1 MKSILLKSTL
11 IFSGFLLLS
20 QSANCLEPEVPE
32 PFRGYDAD
40 SRFTIKYDDLTTV
53 YKTVVVDTGRSNR
66 EVAEP
71 TQARTGT
78 HMKVSVKRSTVNE
91 ANRFYYETFVNNEE
105 GQQLLQGIQ
114 KSLELVPDD
123 APLKY
128 FSRDEQ
134 LAYWLNLYNV
144 TVLNEIIKVYPQRN
158 LKKMLTGKKSILDK
172 KILTV
177 AGVPLSLD
185 DIQFTILRQNY
196 DNNPLI
202 MYGLYQGNIGGPN
215 IRRSAYTGKDVW
227 RALKNNAL
235 EFINSNRGTFS
246 KNEKVFEVSSLYDRN
261 RVYFP
266 DFEADLP
273 KHLLTYLEG
282 PERAE
287 LQAAS
292 TLKADIDDWSIADL
306 TGSYRDLGASFAD
319 SRAALLDSVK
329 STVLSHNEGAGAVT
343 LGASAGYGSAS
354 MAAAGQTLSR
364 FEPELLVKLK
374 EINLKREAV
383 NAANANVTMEEL
395 GQVPVDQESNKDEDK
410 DKDKDNQ

>member
-1 MKSILLKSTL
+1 MKSTILTRTL
-11 IFSGFLLLS
+11 FFLGFLLLS
-20 QSANCLEPEVPE
+20 QSASCLESTVPE

-40 SRFTIKYDDLTTV
+40 SKYTINYDDLTAV
-53 YKTVVVDTGRSNR
+53 LKTVVVDTGRSNR
-66 EVAEP
+66 EIAAP
-71 TQARTGT
+71 RQASTGT

-91 ANRFYYETFVNNEE
+91 ANRFYFETFEENEE
-105 GQQLLQGIQ
+105 GRQLLQGIQ
-114 KSLELVPDD
+114 KSLEMVPDE

-172 KILTV
+172 KLLTV

-202 MYGLYQGNIGGPN
+202 IYGLYQGNIGGPN

-235 EFINSNRGTFS
+235 EFINSNRGTFG
-246 KNEKVFEVSSLYDRN
+246 KDERVFDVSSLYDRD
-261 RVYFP
+261 RVFFP
-266 DFEADLP
+266 DFDADLTN
-273 KHLLTYLEG
+273 HLLTYLEG

-287 LQAAS
+287 LQAA
-292 TLKADIDDWSIADL
+292 TVLKPDIDDWSIADL

-329 STVLSHNEGAGAVT
+329 STMINPNEGESSAT
-343 LGASAGYGSAS
+343 LGT
-354 MAAAGQTLSR
+354 AAGQGSATLAASGQTLGR
-364 FEPELLVKLK
+364 FEPELLMKLK
-374 EINLKREAV
+374 EINVKREAV
-383 NAANANVTMEEL
+383 NAANASVTMEEL
-395 GQVPVDQESNKDEDK
+395 GQAPGAEAQKKDEEDE
-410 DKDKDNQ
+410 KDNR

>member
-1 MKSILLKSTL
+1 MNIRALITVSISLA
-11 IFSGFLLLS
+11 FLLAAQPAIS
-20 QSANCLEPEVPE
+20 LESKVPG
-32 PFRGYDAD
+32 PFQGYDAD
-40 SRFTIKYDDLTTV
+40 SKFTINYDDLTALLR
-53 YKTVVVDTGRSNR
+53 TVVVDTGRSNR

-71 TQARTGT
+71 RQARTGT

-91 ANRFYYETFVNNEE
+91 ANRFYFETFVNNEE

-114 KSLELVPDD
+114 KSLEKVPDE

-144 TVLNEIIKVYPQRN
+144 TVLNEIVKVYPQRN
-158 LKKMLTGKKSILDK
+158 LKKMLNGKKSILDK
-172 KILTV
+172 KLLTV

-185 DIQFTILRQNY
+185 DIQFTILKQNY
-196 DNNPLI
+196 NNNPLI
-202 MYGLYQGNIGGPN
+202 MYGLFQGNIGGPN

-227 RALKNNAL
+227 RALKNNAM
-235 EFINSNRGTFS
+235 EFVNSNRGTFGKDDS
-246 KNEKVFEVSSLYDRN
+246 VFEVSSLYDRN

-266 DFEADLP
+266 DFDSDLSS
-273 KHLLTYLEG
+273 HLLTYLEG
-282 PERAE
+282 KERAE

-292 TLKADIDDWSIADL
+292 VLKPDIDDWSIADL

-329 STVLSHNEGAGAVT
+329 STVVSHNEGAGGAT
-343 LGASAGYGSAS
+343 LAASVGQGSAS
-354 MAAAGQTLSR
+354 MAAAGQTLGR
-364 FEPELLVKLK
+364 FEPELLVKLQ
-374 EINLKREAV
+374 EINVKREAV

-395 GQVPVDQESNKDEDK
+395 GQAPVNQEPKKDEEE
-410 DKDKDNQ
+410 DKDNQ

>member
-1 MKSILLKSTL
+1 MKSTILTRTL
-11 IFSGFLLLS
+11 FFLGFLLLS
-20 QSANCLEPEVPE
+20 QSASCLESTVPE

-40 SRFTIKYDDLTTV
+40 SKYTINYDDLTAV
-53 YKTVVVDTGRSNR
+53 LKTVVVDTGRSNR
-66 EVAEP
+66 EIAAP
-71 TQARTGT
+71 RQASTGT

-91 ANRFYYETFVNNEE
+91 ANRFYFETFEENEE
-105 GQQLLQGIQ
+105 GRQLLQGIQ
-114 KSLELVPDD
+114 KSLEMVPDE

-172 KILTV
+172 KLLTV

-202 MYGLYQGNIGGPN
+202 IYGLYQGNIGGPN

-235 EFINSNRGTFS
+235 EFINSNRGTFG
-246 KNEKVFEVSSLYDRN
+246 KDERVFDVSSLYDRD
-261 RVYFP
+261 RVFFP
-266 DFEADLP
+266 DFDTDLTN
-273 KHLLTYLEG
+273 HLLTYLEG

-287 LQAAS
+287 LQAA
-292 TLKADIDDWSIADL
+292 TVLKPDIDDWSIADL

-329 STVLSHNEGAGAVT
+329 STMINPNEGESSAT
-343 LGASAGYGSAS
+343 LGT
-354 MAAAGQTLSR
+354 AAGQGSATLAASGQTLGR
-364 FEPELLVKLK
+364 FEPELLMKLK
-374 EINLKREAV
+374 EINVKREAV
-383 NAANANVTMEEL
+383 NAANASVTMEEL
-395 GQVPVDQESNKDEDK
+395 GQAPGAEAQKKDEEDE
-410 DKDKDNQ
+410 KDNR

>member
-1 MKSILLKSTL
+1 MKSTILTRTL
-11 IFSGFLLLS
+11 FFLGFLLLS
-20 QSANCLEPEVPE
+20 QSASCLESTVPE

-40 SRFTIKYDDLTTV
+40 SKYTINYDDLTAV
-53 YKTVVVDTGRSNR
+53 LKTVVVDTGRSNR
-66 EVAEP
+66 EIAAP
-71 TQARTGT
+71 RQASTGT

-91 ANRFYYETFVNNEE
+91 ANRFYFETFEENEE
-105 GQQLLQGIQ
+105 GRQLLQGIQ
-114 KSLELVPDD
+114 KSLEMVPDE

-172 KILTV
+172 KLLTV

-202 MYGLYQGNIGGPN
+202 IYGLYQGNIGSPN

-235 EFINSNRGTFS
+235 EFINSNRGTFG
-246 KNEKVFEVSSLYDRN
+246 KDERVFDVSSLYDRD
-261 RVYFP
+261 RVFFP
-266 DFEADLP
+266 DFDTDLTN
-273 KHLLTYLEG
+273 HLLTYLEG

-287 LQAAS
+287 LQAA
-292 TLKADIDDWSIADL
+292 TVLKPDIDDWSIADL

-329 STVLSHNEGAGAVT
+329 STMINPNEGESSAT
-343 LGASAGYGSAS
+343 LGT
-354 MAAAGQTLSR
+354 AAGQGSATLAASGQTLGR
-364 FEPELLVKLK
+364 FEPELLMKLK
-374 EINLKREAV
+374 EINVKREAV
-383 NAANANVTMEEL
+383 NAANASVTMEEL
-395 GQVPVDQESNKDEDK
+395 GQAPGAEAQKKDEEDE
-410 DKDKDNQ
+410 KDNR

>member
-1 MKSILLKSTL
+1 MKHTPLKSTL
-11 IFSGFLLLS
+11 IFTGFLLLS
-20 QSANCLEPEVPE
+20 QSANCLETEVPE

-40 SRFTIKYDDLTTV
+40 SRYSIKYDDLTAL

-78 HMKVSVKRSTVNE
+78 HMKVSVKRSTINE

-114 KSLELVPDD
+114 KSLELVPDG
-123 APLKY
+123 APLQY

-235 EFINSNRGTFS
+235 EFVNSNRGTFS
-246 KNEKVFEVSSLYDRN
+246 KDEKVFEVSSLYDRN

-266 DFEADLP
+266 DFKADLS

-292 TLKADIDDWSIADL
+292 TLKPDIDDWSIADL

-319 SRAALLDSVK
+319 SRAALLDSVR
-329 STVLSHNEGAGAVT
+329 STVPNTNEGEGAAT
-343 LGASAGYGSAS
+343 LGT
-354 MAAAGQTLSR
+354 AAGQGSTTLTAAAQTLAR
-364 FEPELLVKLK
+364 LEPELLMKLK
-374 EINLKREAV
+374 EINVKREAV
-383 NAANANVTMEEL
+383 NAANATVTMEEL
-395 GQVPVDQESNKDEDK
+395 GQAPVKTQPKKDEDK
-410 DKDKDNQ
+410 DNQ